1 MNQIVES
8 FIDKDER
15 LKSMYESTSIESKR
29 QAISEGT
36 KRIDNAVEKGVGA
49 DYNSLQTVF
58 KEILNQDL
66 SSNASSLVDT
76 QLTQGKNLD
85 SNVRNFVSQGQNNI
99 SNTNVNNSINQ
110 NPANTYQS
118 QIDNAKTN
126 SIQNMDNYKEN
137 TSLNNQEKIDKGNEI
152 LKEHKDDNDKSSRS
166 GKALES
172 VISGVPDMKKGYE
185 NLADLTKWET
195 PGSDGKQE
203 LKNSEKNWDENLNK
217 LFNKEISPQVTQG
230 KNLDTTLQNGVN
242 QGQNNISNTNV
253 NNSIN
258 QNPANTYQSQ
268 IDNAKTDFSDDIK
281 GIPQSLVFKSQH
293 NPQIAEVKEQLSYLK
308 DDIENLNMSNI
319 QPIIDNK
326 KGKK

>member
-1 MNQIVES
+1 
-8 FIDKDER
+8 
-15 LKSMYESTSIESKR
+15 
-29 QAISEGT
+29 
-36 KRIDNAVEKGVGA
+36 
-49 DYNSLQTVF
+49 
-58 KEILNQDL
+58 
-66 SSNASSLVDT
+66 
-76 QLTQGKNLD
+76 
-85 SNVRNFVSQGQNNI
+85 
-99 SNTNVNNSINQ
+99 
-110 NPANTYQS
+110 
-118 QIDNAKTN
+118 
-126 SIQNMDNYKEN
+126 MDNYKEN